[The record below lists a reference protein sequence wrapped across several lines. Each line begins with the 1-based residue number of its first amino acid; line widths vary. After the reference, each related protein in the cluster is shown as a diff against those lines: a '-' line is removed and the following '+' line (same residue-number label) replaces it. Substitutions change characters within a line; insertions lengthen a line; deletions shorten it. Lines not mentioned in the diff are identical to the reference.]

1 MCGSALLRFFQMLSG
16 LSRELGHFMIRFS
29 FLVAVE
35 SFLRTERIADG
46 IVLVLI
52 LPKVDLSDSG
62 LHNTQCYL
70 DQFQRRCMSPQ
81 QQIVVRANF
90 SAPFLYLFGSI
101 HDTRL
106 QTDRF
111 SFELYPRTETGRS
124 KESPALLQ
132 WHVFPVGFGL
142 AALSCFR
149 TVFYCFSLTHVG
161 GCRFSW

>member
-70 DQFQRRCMSPQ
+70 DQF
-81 QQIVVRANF
+81 
-90 SAPFLYLFGSI
+90 
-101 HDTRL
+101 
-106 QTDRF
+106 
-111 SFELYPRTETGRS
+111 
-124 KESPALLQ
+124 
-132 WHVFPVGFGL
+132 
-142 AALSCFR
+142 
-149 TVFYCFSLTHVG
+149 
-161 GCRFSW
+161 